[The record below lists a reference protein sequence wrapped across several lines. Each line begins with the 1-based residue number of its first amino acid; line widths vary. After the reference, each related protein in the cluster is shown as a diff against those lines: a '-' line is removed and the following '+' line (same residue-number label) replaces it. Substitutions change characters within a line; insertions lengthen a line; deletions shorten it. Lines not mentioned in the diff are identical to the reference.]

1 MKLEDNSGI
10 ILTDRRTDRQTDRQR
25 NSNIDLTR
33 IFACIAV
40 VGLHTFPRE
49 HSVGTLLAY
58 YLCGFAIPFFFMS
71 SGYFLLNRGIINWNY
86 PLKKAFSI
94 IRLVVLWN
102 LVFDILKSVFKVYLT
117 AKLNIEWLDI
127 PQDIIK
133 SFLQKGEM
141 GHFWY
146 LGALIIIYM
155 LLPWIS
161 QKSLEQKKLLLFSMG
176 IVCFT
181 VQTVSLVM
189 TYPLQAGVIQTFR
202 VWTWLLYFLLGSFIE
217 EITSCLKKKLHFNAH
232 LIMVVV
238 VTGIVLAVHYFVGTR
253 VILLGGKILKAEYFY
268 DSILDIIWV
277 ILFFSLLLR
286 VKICKR
292 VKEFIRKFASL
303 TLGIYIIH
311 FPLRLIVVRIL
322 KVNSLT
328 EAVCFWLIVLII
340 SAGITWIIGKIKIGC
355 YLTKI

>member
-1 MKLEDNSGI
+1 MVFGGI
-10 ILTDRRTDRQTDRQR
+10 D
-25 NSNIDLTR
+25 
-33 IFACIAV
+33 
-40 VGLHTFPRE
+40 
-49 HSVGTLLAY
+49 Y
-58 YLCGFAIPFFFMS
+58 Y
-71 SGYFLLNRGIINWNY
+71 
-86 PLKKAFSI
+86 
-94 IRLVVLWN
+94 
-102 LVFDILKSVFKVYLT
+102 
-117 AKLNIEWLDI
+117 
-127 PQDIIK
+127 
-133 SFLQKGEM
+133 
-141 GHFWY
+141 
-146 LGALIIIYM
+146 IYVTSM
-155 LLPWIS
+155 DKPKIVRA
-161 QKSLEQKKLLLFSMG
+161 KKLLLFSMG

-340 SAGITWIIGKIKIGC
+340 SAGITWIIGKTKIGR

>member
-1 MKLEDNSGI
+1 
-10 ILTDRRTDRQTDRQR
+10 
-25 NSNIDLTR
+25 
-33 IFACIAV
+33 
-40 VGLHTFPRE
+40 
-49 HSVGTLLAY
+49 
-58 YLCGFAIPFFFMS
+58 MS
-71 SGYFLLNRGIINWNY
+71 SGYFLLNRGKINWNY

-94 IRLVVLWN
+94 IRLVILWN
-102 LVFDILKSVFKVYLT
+102 LVFDILKSVFEVYSVG
-117 AKLNIEWLDI
+117 KLNIEWLDI

-146 LGALIIIYM
+146 LGALIIVYI
-155 LLPWIS
+155 LLPWMS
-161 QKSLEQKKLLLFSMG
+161 QKSFESKRFLLFLIG
-176 IVCFT
+176 TVCFII
-181 VQTVSLVM
+181 QIISLFIA
-189 TYPLQAGVIQTFR
+189 YPLQADVIQTFR
-202 VWTWLLYFLLGSFIE
+202 VWTWLFYFLLGSFIE
-217 EITSCLKKKLHFNAH
+217 VITSCLKEKLHFNTQ

-238 VTGIVLAVHYFVGTR
+238 VTGIVVAVHYFVGTR

-311 FPLRLIVVRIL
+311 FPLRLIVAHII
-322 KVNSLT
+322 KVNSFA
-328 EAVCFWLIVLII
+328 EAICFWLIVLII
-340 SAGITWIIGKIKIGC
+340 SAGITWIIGKIKMGR

>member
-1 MKLEDNSGI
+1 
-10 ILTDRRTDRQTDRQR
+10 
-25 NSNIDLTR
+25 
-33 IFACIAV
+33 
-40 VGLHTFPRE
+40 
-49 HSVGTLLAY
+49 
-58 YLCGFAIPFFFMS
+58 MS
-71 SGYFLLNRGIINWNY
+71 SGYFLLNRGKINWNY

-102 LVFDILKSVFKVYLT
+102 LVFDILKSVFKVYST
-117 AKLNIEWLDI
+117 GKLNIEWLDI

-161 QKSLEQKKLLLFSMG
+161 QKSLEQKNFAVFDGNSMFYCSNCLTCYD
-176 IVCFT
+176 ISIASRCNT
-181 VQTVSLVM
+181 DVSGM
-189 TYPLQAGVIQTFR
+189 D
-202 VWTWLLYFLLGSFIE
+202 
-217 EITSCLKKKLHFNAH
+217 
-232 LIMVVV
+232 MVVV
-238 VTGIVLAVHYFVGTR
+238 VTGIVVAVHYFVGTR

-286 VKICKR
+286 VKICKH
-292 VKEFIRKFASL
+292 VKKFIRKFASL
-303 TLGIYIIH
+303 TLGIYIIR
-311 FPLRLIVVRIL
+311 FPLRLIVAHII
-322 KVNSLT
+322 KVNSFAET
-328 EAVCFWLIVLII
+328 ICCWLIVLII
-340 SAGITWIIGKIKIGC
+340 SVGITWIIGKTKNGR

>member
-1 MKLEDNSGI
+1 MKDSSGI
-10 ILTDRRTDRQTDRQR
+10 ILTDRQTDRQR

-71 SGYFLLNRGIINWNY
+71 SGYFLLNRGKINWNY

-102 LVFDILKSVFKVYLT
+102 LVFDILKSVFKVYST
-117 AKLNIEWLDI
+117 GKLNIEWLDI

-146 LGALIIIYM
+146 LGSLIIIYM

-238 VTGIVLAVHYFVGTR
+238 VTGIVVAVHYFVGTR
-253 VILLGGKILKAEYFY
+253 VILLGEKILKAEYFY

-286 VKICKR
+286 VRMCKR

-340 SAGITWIIGKIKIGC
+340 SAGITWIIGKTKIGC

>member
-1 MKLEDNSGI
+1 MVFGGI
-10 ILTDRRTDRQTDRQR
+10 D
-25 NSNIDLTR
+25 
-33 IFACIAV
+33 
-40 VGLHTFPRE
+40 
-49 HSVGTLLAY
+49 Y
-58 YLCGFAIPFFFMS
+58 Y
-71 SGYFLLNRGIINWNY
+71 
-86 PLKKAFSI
+86 
-94 IRLVVLWN
+94 
-102 LVFDILKSVFKVYLT
+102 
-117 AKLNIEWLDI
+117 
-127 PQDIIK
+127 
-133 SFLQKGEM
+133 
-141 GHFWY
+141 
-146 LGALIIIYM
+146 IYVTSM
-155 LLPWIS
+155 DKPKIVRA
-161 QKSLEQKKLLLFSMG
+161 KKLLLFSMG

-238 VTGIVLAVHYFVGTR
+238 VTGIVVAVHYFVGTR

-303 TLGIYIIH
+303 TLGIYIIY
-311 FPLRLIVVRIL
+311 FPLRLIVAHII
-322 KVNSLT
+322 KVNSFA
-328 EAVCFWLIVLII
+328 EVICCWLIVLII
-340 SAGITWIIGKIKIGC
+340 SVGITWVIGKTKNGR